1 MDIETYTIKIIK
13 VIRPQVYKL
22 KIFNTNNKM
31 IAFINFDDNF
41 EGLINY
47 IYRFLE
53 NNRKEITSYSRE
65 KAE

>member
-1 MDIETYTIKIIK
+1 
-13 VIRPQVYKL
+13 
-22 KIFNTNNKM
+22 M
-31 IAFINFDDNF
+31 IVFINFNENF

-53 NNRKEITSYSRE
+53 NNKKEITSYSRE